1 VHEDAPVVF
10 QTRWVMSY
18 LRGPLTR
25 PEIKRLMG
33 GVQKPAPA
41 VAAPVAASA
50 ASSPSAA
57 SSGLAAAAP
66 VLPPEISQRFLAV
79 RTRPDDVVYE
89 PHLFA
94 AATVHYVEEKKG
106 IDHAEDVSLLAPLGG
121 EEVDWYAAEAVDV
134 AREDLESEPVAG
146 ARFAPLPDDAV
157 RAKSYDGW
165 RRELEECLFRS
176 RRCEVF
182 RSPGFGELSMPGE
195 TERDFRIRLGD
206 LARERRDEQVEALR
220 KKHGPKVAMIEERIR
235 RAEHNRQKQ
244 EEQARHQT
252 WSTVMS
258 AGTAVLGALFGR
270 KTFSSANLGRASSAM
285 RGAGRAFQERQD
297 VSRAEENLETLK
309 KQLADL
315 DAELQAEIGRLEERL
330 DPEKEELEVL
340 ALKPRRKDVEVRFL
354 TLAWAPK
361 RGGEP
366 AWG

>member
-1 VHEDAPVVF
+1 
-10 QTRWVMSY
+10 
-18 LRGPLTR
+18 
-25 PEIKRLMG
+25 
-33 GVQKPAPA
+33 
-41 VAAPVAASA
+41 
-50 ASSPSAA
+50 
-57 SSGLAAAAP
+57 